1 MYMCDTR
8 NLLQVR
14 FDRVAEDALYNMH
27 RRMRIISKLMDISL
41 IQTVK
46 LALPMIFFIFSFFI
60 VLFMRDFQIY
70 YLYSVTFII
79 NICAHLIYKNKI

>member
-1 MYMCDTR
+1 MCDTR
-8 NLLQVR
+8 N
-14 FDRVAEDALYNMH
+14 FKCDSIEVAEDALYNMH
-27 RRMRIISKLMDISL
+27 RRMRRYYFQIDGYFANTDSKAA
-41 IQTVK
+41 
-46 LALPMIFFIFSFFI
+46 ALPMIFFIFTFFI